1 MPTNFYCYADESG
14 QDTEGRLFIVAV
26 VLVDADRDLARSFC
40 ELAERESGKGK
51 KKWTGAKFEYKLN
64 YIGQVI
70 HYPGFKGRL
79 FFAVYKDTK
88 RYQNATVQTI
98 SKVIKTLPAE
108 SGKVGV
114 FIDALPKSLEQ
125 AVIVELRR
133 SGANVEKV
141 RGLAKDEN
149 ESLIRLADSLCGL
162 VRGAVD
168 GDPDLQE
175 LLDWGM
181 RTGAICDLTH

>member
-1 MPTNFYCYADESG
+1 
-14 QDTEGRLFIVAV
+14 
-26 VLVDADRDLARSFC
+26 
-40 ELAERESGKGK
+40 
-51 KKWTGAKFEYKLN
+51 
-64 YIGQVI
+64 
-70 HYPGFKGRL
+70 
-79 FFAVYKDTK
+79 
-88 RYQNATVQTI
+88 
-98 SKVIKTLPAE
+98 
-108 SGKVGV
+108 
-114 FIDALPKSLEQ
+114 
-125 AVIVELRR
+125 VELRR

-162 VRGAVD
+162 VRGSFD